1 MTSNGSGSSVQ
12 ENNPGISP
20 LQKLAALQ
28 SIIPQF
34 DNLSAVTP
42 EFFIENFEAIATMVQ
57 CSDEEKL
64 IILKSRIRG
73 EALSHLIN
81 SPDLNQE
88 TNYTNFK
95 KKFIAFFDK
104 KVSLA
109 TRQQMFSN
117 CKMQPGESVKL
128 YAARVSLITQK
139 FFNSPDLENESVKN
153 LFEVSKLSKFLE
165 GLLPEYKHSTLIKD
179 PQTFKEAVDYVEL
192 LEANKVCF
200 PQNSQGA
207 CFSQTD
213 NMVNA
218 VVSSDITNKEMKNLL
233 ETHVQKTHDT
243 IYTLTKELDKL
254 RLSMNNNSPRN
265 SKHFEPNFRQSHV
278 SNRDN
283 VYTNKSFPP
292 CDICGKR
299 NHLTKFCFYKI
310 NSPRQQSNVQNSPPF
325 WARENNNGGRNG
337 QRPDRFRENPNQ
349 RSSLNYKR
357 GGRDQ

>member
-1 MTSNGSGSSVQ
+1 MAVNGGGSGAQ
-12 ENNPGISP
+12 ENGPGISP

-179 PQTFKEAVDYVEL
+179 PQSFKEAVDYVEL

-200 PQNSQGA
+200 PQNSQDV
-207 CFSQTD
+207 CLSQG
-213 NMVNA
+213 NNIVNA
-218 VVSSDITNKEMKNLL
+218 VSSDISNKEIKQLL

-254 RLSMNNNSPRN
+254 RLSMRNNFTRN
-265 SKHFEPNFRQSHV
+265 SKHFEPNFRQSHANN
-278 SNRDN
+278 SGNA
-283 VYTNKSFPP
+283 YTSKSFPP
-292 CDICGKR
+292 CDFCGKR
-299 NHLTKFCFYKI
+299 NHLTKFCFYKT
-310 NSPRQQSNVQNSPPF
+310 NSPRQQSNAQNSPPF
-325 WARENNNGGRNG
+325 WTRENNNGGRSG
-337 QRPDRFRENPNQ
+337 QRPDRFRDNSNQ
-349 RSSLNYKR
+349 RPSLNFKR

>member
-1 MTSNGSGSSVQ
+1 MPPNGGSVTQ
-12 ENNPGISP
+12 ENGPGTSP

-88 TNYTNFK
+88 VNYTNFK

-117 CKMQPGESVKL
+117 CRMQPGESVKL

-139 FFNSPDLENESVKN
+139 FFNNPDLDNEAVKN
-153 LFEVSKLSKFLE
+153 LFEASKLSKFLE

-192 LEANKVCF
+192 LETNKACF
-200 PQNSQGA
+200 PQNSQDVTFPQGNIA
-207 CFSQTD
+207 
-213 NMVNA
+213 VNA
-218 VVSSDITNKEMKNLL
+218 ISSDITNKEIKQLL

-243 IYTLTKELDKL
+243 IYNLTKEIDEL
-254 RLSMNNNSPRN
+254 RLTVNKNSPRN
-265 SKHFEPNFRQSHV
+265 SKQFESNSRQSHIN
-278 SNRDN
+278 NRSSDYN
-283 VYTNKSFPP
+283 NKSFPA
-292 CDICGKR
+292 CEFCGKR
-299 NHLTKFCFYKI
+299 NHLSKFCFYKT
-310 NSPRQQSNVQNSPPF
+310 NSPGQQSNARNTPPF
-325 WARENNNGGRNG
+325 WTRENNGSRNTP
-337 QRPDRFRENPNQ
+337 RPDRYKESSNQ
-349 RSSLNYKR
+349 RFSLNYKR

>member
-1 MTSNGSGSSVQ
+1 MPPNGGSVAQ
-12 ENNPGISP
+12 ENGPGTSP

-88 TNYTNFK
+88 INYTNFK

-117 CKMQPGESVKL
+117 CRMQPGESVKL

-139 FFNSPDLENESVKN
+139 FFNNPDLDNEAVKN
-153 LFEVSKLSKFLE
+153 LFEASKLSKFLE

-192 LEANKVCF
+192 LETNKACF
-200 PQNSQGA
+200 PQNSQDVTFPQG
-207 CFSQTD
+207 
-213 NMVNA
+213 NLVNA
-218 VVSSDITNKEMKNLL
+218 ISSDISNKQIKELL

-243 IYTLTKELDKL
+243 IYNLTKEIDKL
-254 RLSMNNNSPRN
+254 RLTVNNNSPRN
-265 SKHFEPNFRQSHV
+265 AKHFESNSRQSHV
-278 SNRDN
+278 NNRSSDYN
-283 VYTNKSFPP
+283 NKSFPA
-292 CDICGKR
+292 CNFCGKR
-299 NHLTKFCFYKI
+299 NHLSKFCFYKT
-310 NSPRQQSNVQNSPPF
+310 NSPGQQSNVRNSTPF
-325 WARENNNGGRNG
+325 WTRENNGSRDTR
-337 QRPDRFRENPNQ
+337 RPDRFKESPNQ
-349 RSSLNYKR
+349 SFSLNFKR